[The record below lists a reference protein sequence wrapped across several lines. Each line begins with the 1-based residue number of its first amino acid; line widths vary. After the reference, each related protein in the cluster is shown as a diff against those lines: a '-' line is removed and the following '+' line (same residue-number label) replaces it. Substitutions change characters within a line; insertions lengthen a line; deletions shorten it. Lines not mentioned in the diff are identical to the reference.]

1 MRKHSK
7 KQKLSIEN
15 SNESKETEVL
25 QIIKKFNPDL
35 EDATMIDKCF
45 QKNTFLRNLD
55 LQARTEVIK
64 VLNYCFVPKDTVV
77 FKTGQIGNYFYIIKS
92 GKVKL
97 VIDDQ
102 VKKTLK
108 SGESFGE
115 IALLHGALRSGTI
128 ITVKDTYLWCLERKK
143 FKQVIDY
150 MNNKNFSENRTFIQ
164 SIPMLNNLDSEM
176 ITLLTNNLIKEV
188 YDAESK
194 ILEIGEPSDCIYI
207 IKEGSVDCCKEGV
220 VIRRL
225 QKGDCFGLSG
235 VLMNTARSMDVVA
248 KTYCVCYSISTSSLE
263 NILGYNF
270 KDVLYINYIK
280 MVMRNSQVFCKINVS
295 LIESS
300 FNLFEIEK
308 FEKNK
313 IVFPKGRI
321 LNDKIIII
329 VEGSLVG
336 YTSQKEKVTYEKG
349 SVLFEDKISYYSL
362 EDDDTC
368 DAGSGSFS
376 LDYDL
381 VALPDCLLVSA
392 ELDKFTKMLGGSL
405 KEISEKSSLIES
417 LSKVKLFKNFTQ
429 SKLNSFVNNVLIE
442 NFYPGEII
450 IKEGEEGSKFYILK
464 SGKVDIFIKNKYLRT
479 LNEYESF
486 GERALFIKEPRS
498 ATAIAKENTSLYVFS
513 KEIFFNIEN
522 NLREYIMNQI
532 VLQDNT
538 VLLEDLDYVNSLG
551 KGNFG
556 NVYLVSCKKNKS
568 LYALKSINKCQID
581 SEQLH
586 LNLEMERQILL
597 QIDHPFIMK
606 LVKCLKDE
614 ENIYFLTEYIRG
626 KELWEVIRE
635 IGLLNKSQTLFYACS
650 LMIAVDYLHKRKFIH
665 RDIKPENIIVTFQ
678 VFFLTLGLHQ
688 TNRLRY
694 GERNY

>member
-7 KQKLSIEN
+7 KQKLAAEN
-15 SNESKETEVL
+15 SKESEEMEVL
-25 QIIKKFNPDL
+25 QIIKKFNPEL
-35 EDATMIDKCF
+35 EDATMIDQCF

-64 VLNYCFVPKDTVV
+64 VLNYCFVPKDSVV
-77 FKTGQIGNYFYIIKS
+77 YKKGQIGNYFYIIKS

-115 IALLHGALRSGTI
+115 VALLHGAVRSGTI
-128 ITVKDTYLWCLERKK
+128 ITVKDTYMWCLERKK
-143 FKQVIDY
+143 FKHVIDY
-150 MNNKNFSENRTFIQ
+150 MNNKNFSENRSFIQ

-176 ITLLTNNLIKEV
+176 ITLLTNNLVKEV
-188 YDAESK
+188 YDPDNK

-207 IKEGSVDCCKEGV
+207 IKEGSVDCCKDGL
-220 VIRRL
+220 VIRKL

-235 VLMNTARSMDVVA
+235 VLMDTVRSMDVVA
-248 KTYCVCYSISTSSLE
+248 KTFCVCYSISTSSLE

-280 MVMRNSQVFCKINVS
+280 MVMRNSQVFCNFNAS
-295 LIESS
+295 LIETS
-300 FNLFEIEK
+300 FNLFEVKK

-313 IVFPKGRI
+313 IVFPKGKI

-336 YTSQKEKVTYEKG
+336 YTSEKDKITFEKG
-349 SVLFEDKISYYSL
+349 SVLFEEKISKYNL

-368 DAGSGSFS
+368 DGGGSFS

-381 VALPDCLLVSA
+381 VAQPDCLLVLA
-392 ELDKFTKMLGGSL
+392 ELDKFTKMLGGSI

-429 SKLNSFVNNVLIE
+429 IKLNSFVNNVLIE
-442 NFYPGEII
+442 NFFHGEVI

-513 KEIFFNIEN
+513 KEIFLNIEN
-522 NLREYIMNQI
+522 NLRDYIMNQI
-532 VLQDNT
+532 TLQDNT
-538 VLLEDLDYVNSLG
+538 VLLEDLHYVQSLG

-556 NVYLVSCKKNKS
+556 NVYLVSCKKNKC

-586 LNLEMERQILL
+586 FNLEMERQILL

-614 ENIYFLTEYIRG
+614 EHIYFLTEYIRG

-650 LMIAVDYLHKRKFIH
+650 LMMAVDYLHKRKFIH
-665 RDIKPENIIVTFQ
+665 RDIKPENIIVTLQ
-678 VFFLTLGLHQ
+678 VNFIDIRVTS
-688 TNRLRY
+688 N
-694 GERNY
+694 